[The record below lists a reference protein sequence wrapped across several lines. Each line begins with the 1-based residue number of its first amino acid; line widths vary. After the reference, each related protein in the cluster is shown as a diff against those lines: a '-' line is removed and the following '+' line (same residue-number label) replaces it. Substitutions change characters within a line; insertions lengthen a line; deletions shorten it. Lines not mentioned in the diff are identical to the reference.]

1 MAKARATA
9 AFRRMDR
16 YSLCGVL
23 MSLTVAGCAS
33 ISEQTA
39 ATAFVAPGRY
49 NIYTCQEI
57 DSQIRS
63 AQNRALELEHL
74 MARSAQGAGGWR
86 TVHQRHRVSE
96 RVFADPWS
104 DQGDDGSRRRQEL
117 RQPRPVVEPTLGI
130 LTSRNF
136 LALESTRKRALS

>member
-74 MARSAQGAGGWR
+74 MARSAQGAGGQFINAIAYQSEYLQTRGRIKAMTEAAAGKSCVSQGQWSS
-86 TVHQRHRVSE
+86 QRS
-96 RVFADPWS
+96 VF
-104 DQGDDGSRRRQEL
+104 
-117 RQPRPVVEPTLGI
+117 
-130 LTSRNF
+130 
-136 LALESTRKRALS
+136 